1 MPLLGLTPKNRF
13 WERISLPVVASL
25 TPGPYTNPSM
35 TVDEYGRVTTISS
48 NPLTASMN
56 MFDEGGIV
64 AGGPFSRINFAG
76 AGVLATNGGGGQLT
90 VTISGGSAGIGIE
103 KNAVPVAGG
112 PHTILNF
119 QSTVVN
125 LTDQGGGR
133 VLITISEPATNVKY
147 RMASVALFAS
157 TSIGAPLESNAT
169 IRRITVAINTAYS
182 VGATIRIED
191 GGGNVLMATDKINP
205 QLTGIYEVELANVSA
220 QVGVGNEQLVAVV
233 SGAPV
238 AGVAVVTIWYLLP
251 SA

>member
-1 MPLLGLTPKNRF
+1 MALLGLTPKNRF
-13 WERISLPVVASL
+13 WERISLPVVGSL

-35 TVDEYGRVTTISS
+35 TVDEFGRVTTISS

-64 AGGPFSRINFAG
+64 GGGPFSRINFAG
-76 AGVLATNGGGGQLT
+76 AGVIATNGGGGQLL

-103 KNAVPVAGG
+103 KNAVAVPGG

-119 QSTVVN
+119 QSTIVT

-133 VLITISEPATNVKY
+133 VLITVSEPATNVKY
-147 RMASVALFAS
+147 RMASVALFA
-157 TSIGAPLESNAT
+157 TTNIGAPLESNAT
-169 IRRITVAINTAYS
+169 IRRITVSINTAYS
-182 VGATIRIED
+182 PGAAIRIED
-191 GGGNVLMATDKINP
+191 GGGNIVMASDKINP
-205 QLTGIYEVELANVSA
+205 QLTGVYEVELANLST
-220 QVGVGNEQLVAVV
+220 QVGVGNEQFTAVV
-233 SGAPV
+233 TGAPV